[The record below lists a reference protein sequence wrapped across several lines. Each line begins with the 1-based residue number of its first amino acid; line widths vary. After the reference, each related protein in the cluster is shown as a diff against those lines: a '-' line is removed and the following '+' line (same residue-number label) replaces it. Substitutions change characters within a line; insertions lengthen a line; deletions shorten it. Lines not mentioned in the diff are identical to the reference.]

1 MERKSYSNVED
12 LCEWLDG
19 NSAGSY
25 YPSAIAA
32 NLIKGLTE
40 EVNDLREDSEFLQCL
55 MGAGVDN
62 WDGYEAAQEM
72 MEN

>member
-1 MERKSYSNVED
+1 MERKSYSNVEE

-32 NLIKGLTE
+32 RKIEDLLTRVE
-40 EVNDLREDSEFLQCL
+40 ELEEDGEFLICL
-55 MGAGVDN
+55 ENAGVDG
-62 WDGYEAAQEM
+62 WEGYEAAQEM
-72 MEN
+72 MED